1 MARACVP
8 LTDRCGGAGVPR
20 AGADGVLTPIGRER
34 NSAGQRALAE
44 GGQFAEQT
52 DADRQR
58 QRPSLFPYSCA
69 CGEISEAGAD
79 RERDDPDPYGPTA
92 VPLPEHSV
100 PAEQPYGGAA
110 YGAQGEPDDGSGGDP
125 ADLGAAQLSDP
136 RQRVDADATRTSG
149 GTARSRALSG
159 SPRKRLTT
167 IATTATTTMAP
178 SSKEFTASPRFSIAV
193 LKQGSMSMLKRC
205 MPKVVNPE
213 VRRLAVTEAVFRVI
227 CRDGLEGATLRNIAE
242 EAGLAIGSV
251 RHYFTGHTD
260 LTVFALAAL
269 RDRVTARI
277 LGHVER
283 LLPADSADPT
293 VDQRAEVE
301 QLLAEFLPLDEQRR
315 QEIVV
320 WLEFVT
326 AARTRPELQGHAR
339 ELYDGMRMVVGRVLD
354 RARRTGRLRD
364 NLDIAVESERLSVLL
379 DGLAMNA
386 VLQPDRLPPNMIRRI
401 LAAHLDGLE
410 EPS

>member
-1 MARACVP
+1 
-8 LTDRCGGAGVPR
+8 
-20 AGADGVLTPIGRER
+20 
-34 NSAGQRALAE
+34 
-44 GGQFAEQT
+44 
-52 DADRQR
+52 
-58 QRPSLFPYSCA
+58 
-69 CGEISEAGAD
+69 
-79 RERDDPDPYGPTA
+79 
-92 VPLPEHSV
+92 
-100 PAEQPYGGAA
+100 
-110 YGAQGEPDDGSGGDP
+110 
-125 ADLGAAQLSDP
+125 
-136 RQRVDADATRTSG
+136 
-149 GTARSRALSG
+149 
-159 SPRKRLTT
+159 
-167 IATTATTTMAP
+167 
-178 SSKEFTASPRFSIAV
+178 
-193 LKQGSMSMLKRC
+193 

-213 VRRLAVTEAVFRVI
+213 ARRLAVTEAVFRVI

-283 LLPADSADPT
+283 LLSADPADPT

-301 QLLAEFLPLDEQRR
+301 KLLAEFLPLDEQRR
-315 QEIVV
+315 QETVV

-354 RARRTGRLRD
+354 RARRIGRLCD
-364 NLDIAVESERLSVLL
+364 DLDIAVESERLSALL

-386 VLQPDRLPPNMIRRI
+386 VLQPDRLPLDMIHRI
-401 LAAHLDGLE
+401 LAGHLDSLK

>member
-1 MARACVP
+1 
-8 LTDRCGGAGVPR
+8 
-20 AGADGVLTPIGRER
+20 
-34 NSAGQRALAE
+34 
-44 GGQFAEQT
+44 
-52 DADRQR
+52 
-58 QRPSLFPYSCA
+58 
-69 CGEISEAGAD
+69 
-79 RERDDPDPYGPTA
+79 
-92 VPLPEHSV
+92 
-100 PAEQPYGGAA
+100 
-110 YGAQGEPDDGSGGDP
+110 
-125 ADLGAAQLSDP
+125 
-136 RQRVDADATRTSG
+136 
-149 GTARSRALSG
+149 
-159 SPRKRLTT
+159 
-167 IATTATTTMAP
+167 
-178 SSKEFTASPRFSIAV
+178 
-193 LKQGSMSMLKRC
+193 MLKRC

-213 VRRLAVTEAVFRVI
+213 ARRLAVTEAVFRVI

-283 LLPADSADPT
+283 LLPADPADST
-293 VDQRAEVE
+293 VDQRPEVEELRAEVE
-301 QLLAEFLPLDEQRR
+301 ELLAEFLPLDEQRR

-364 NLDIAVESERLSVLL
+364 DLDIAVESERLSALL

-386 VLQPDRLPPNMIRRI
+386 VLQPDRLPPDMIRRI
-401 LAAHLDGLE
+401 LAVHLDSLGK
-410 EPS
+410 PS